1 MTPIKL
7 GMLALAAL
15 CFAGAAFIADN
26 TAKLGLVGIATHV
39 IGLVLPE
46 VGKTPPKQVGTL

>member
-7 GMLALAAL
+7 GMLALAAA
-15 CFAGAAFIADN
+15 CFAGAAFIADS
-26 TAKLGLVGIATHV
+26 TSKLGLVGIASHI

-46 VGKTPPKQVGTL
+46 VGKKPAEPGTL